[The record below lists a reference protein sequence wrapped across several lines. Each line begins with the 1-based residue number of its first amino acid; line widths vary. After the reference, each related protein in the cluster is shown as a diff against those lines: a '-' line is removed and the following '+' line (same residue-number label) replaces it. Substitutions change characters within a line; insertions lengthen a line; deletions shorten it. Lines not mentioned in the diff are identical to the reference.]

1 MAGRPETDRGL
12 TDHGTDDA
20 GTSWL
25 LLAFGL
31 VAFALLAAFVVPWQP
46 VPGGWPGPVEAGQVF
61 ASDQIARAEAYAHD
75 ARLLG
80 WSSLLVSTLV
90 GLGLGLSPLG
100 SRLLGRLR
108 LPWPVAVAL
117 LTALVL
123 LIGRLATLPVGLLG
137 WQQRRVNG
145 LSEQSLAGYLLDQAR
160 GYGVGWFFT
169 TVALVVLVGC
179 ARRWRR
185 AWPLVAGGLAAGLV
199 VVSSWLNPVVIEPLF
214 NDFTP
219 LEDGPLRTR
228 IMALAEQ
235 EGVPLDEV
243 LVADASRRTTT
254 LNAYVSG
261 IGGSRR
267 VVVYDTLLEQAP
279 RDEVVSVVA
288 HELSHARHR
297 DVETGTALGAL
308 GGLVGIGLLG
318 VVVASP
324 GVRRRAGVTGMA
336 DPRAVALVLALGSL
350 GTLAAS
356 PVESTISRRIEMR
369 SDVDALRATEDPEA
383 FIRMQRRLALTSL
396 ADPTPPAWA
405 QVWFGSHPTTLERI
419 AVAATFTQW
428 R

>member
-12 TDHGTDDA
+12 TDETGP
-20 GTSWL
+20 SWL
-25 LLAFGL
+25 LVVLGAG
-31 VAFALLAAFVVPWQP
+31 AFALVAALVVPWQP
-46 VPGGWPGPVEAGQVF
+46 VPGGWPGPVEASRIF
-61 ASDQIARAEAYAHD
+61 TPDEIARAEAYAHD

-80 WSSLLVSTLV
+80 WASLLVSTV
-90 GLGLGLSPLG
+90 VALGLGFSAVG

-108 LPWPVAVAL
+108 LPWPIAVAVLA
-117 LTALVL
+117 ALVL
-123 LIGRLATLPVGLLG
+123 LIGRLATLPIGLLG
-137 WQQRRVNG
+137 WQQRRANG
-145 LSEQSLAGYLLDQAR
+145 LSEQSLAGYLLDQGR

-169 TVALVVLVGC
+169 AIALVVLVGC
-179 ARRWRR
+179 ARRWQR

-199 VVSSWLNPVVIEPLF
+199 LVSSWLHPVLIEPLF

-219 LEDGPLRTR
+219 LDSGPLRTR

-288 HELSHARHR
+288 HELAHARHR
-297 DVETGTALGAL
+297 DVETGTVLGAL

-318 VVVASP
+318 LVVASP
-324 GVRRRAGVTGMA
+324 GVRRRAGVAGMA
-336 DPRAVALVLALGSL
+336 DPRVVALVLALGSI

-369 SDVDALRATEDPEA
+369 ADVDALRATGDPEA

-396 ADPTPPAWA
+396 ADPTPPVWA
-405 QVWFGSHPTTLERI
+405 QVWFGSHPTTLQRI
-419 AVAATFTQW
+419 AVAATFAQW